1 MMGKLFGGI
10 LGSLM
15 SEEYLKQEGVSKTP
29 EPTAEEVEVPASAPT
44 VAPKAS
50 PRATAYPTVATAPIA
65 SATGNEK
72 TEMREKLYQAVVKL
86 NKEGIDF
93 FELWDA
99 TLEMDGGANPANI
112 RNAYKL
118 LSKMSGGTLTPQVI
132 NDTCNYYTTNIQS
145 IMDKSI
151 GALEADKKRLSDS
164 MANDQENLTKQ
175 IADLKQQIADLIQV
189 KATAETDL
197 AQIDSKY
204 NPEIQA
210 IERKVANGK
219 TESASF
225 IGEMNNFLASV
236 QTAIK

>member
-15 SEEYLKQEGVSKTP
+15 SEEYLKQEGIVKDP
-29 EPTAEEVEVPASAPT
+29 EPTTEEVEAPASAPT
-44 VAPKAS
+44 VATKAS
-50 PRATAYPTVATAPIA
+50 HKAASYPTVAPSIVTP
-65 SATGNEK
+65 SMGNEK
-72 TEMREKLYQAVVKL
+72 TEIREKLYQAVVKL

-93 FELWDA
+93 FELWDN
-99 TLEMDGGANPANI
+99 TLEMDGGANAANI

-118 LSKMSGGTLTPQVI
+118 LNKMSGGTLTPQVI

-151 GALEADKKRLSDS
+151 GALEAEKQRLSDS
-164 MANDQENLTKQ
+164 MATEQENLTKQ
-175 IADLKQQIADLIQV
+175 IADLKKQIADLIQV

-204 NPEIQA
+204 SPEIQA
-210 IERKVANGK
+210 IDRKVANGK
-219 TESASF
+219 TESAAF
-225 IGEMNNFLASV
+225 IGEMNNFLSTV
-236 QTAIK
+236 QTAIQ